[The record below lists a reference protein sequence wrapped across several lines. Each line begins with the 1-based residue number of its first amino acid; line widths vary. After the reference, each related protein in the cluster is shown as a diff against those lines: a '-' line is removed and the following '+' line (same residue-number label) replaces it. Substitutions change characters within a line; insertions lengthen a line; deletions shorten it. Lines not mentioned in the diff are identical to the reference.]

1 MKINWKLRFSNKV
14 TLTSIVVAAIA
25 LIYQILGMAGVV
37 PGIAESQI
45 VQLAGMI
52 INLLAMMGIITDPT
66 TEGVSDSSQALDY
79 EQPKS
84 AQSSAQSSS

>member
-84 AQSSAQSSS
+84 TQSSAQKQ

>member
-37 PGIAESQI
+37 PGVAESQI

-84 AQSSAQSSS
+84 AQSSAQKQ